1 VTTRPRA
8 AERSTVLEPVAEFAA
23 SLDLATVPAEV
34 LEKAKVTLLH
44 DLTVALAG
52 YRPGEPAARL
62 AEEYARSRPGDGAR
76 LLVSGAHVTVDAATL
91 ATGALIH
98 ARTQDDSQ
106 LSAQMHLGCTT
117 LPALLALGDRDDRS
131 GADFLAAM
139 IAGYEVATVIGRGAS
154 RAAVDRGFRPASIFG
169 SFAAAAACSRL
180 LGLDA
185 AGFVSA
191 LALAASFGGGVN
203 QTWASGGQ
211 EWQYQ
216 VGQASR
222 NGLTAALLASQGVA
236 GARDALEGPAG
247 FYRAFTDAT
256 RAGSQP
262 AGDLGRHWNLLD
274 VSFKSHP
281 VCAINQNPVDV
292 ALRLIRG
299 HPVALDAIDQISVY
313 LPPHQARYPAID
325 NTGPFGSAGDA
336 LMSIQFCLAVA
347 LSRGA
352 VRVVDLESELS
363 AAETAL
369 VERCQVVGD
378 PALTENSC
386 RLVMVVGGAEISDG
400 HTASAADGSWG
411 RHRARELVDGLLP
424 DMPIDRGQAD
434 LLAEVCLAFEQRQ
447 VRQLIDATLPA
458 AVRNKM

>member
-1 VTTRPRA
+1 MTTGPQTDGLPTA
-8 AERSTVLEPVAEFAA
+8 LESVAEFAA
-23 SLDLATVPAEV
+23 ALDLATVPAEV

-44 DLTVALAG
+44 DMTVALAG

-62 AEEYARSRPGDGAR
+62 AEEYARSTPGEGAR
-76 LLVSGAHVTVDAATL
+76 LMVSGIHVTVDAAAL

-106 LSAQMHLGCTT
+106 LSAQMHLGCTA
-117 LPALLALGDRDDRS
+117 LPALLAIGDRDDRS

-139 IAGYEVATVIGRGAS
+139 IAGYEAATVIGRGAS

-185 AGFVSA
+185 GGFVSA

-222 NGLTAALLASQGVA
+222 NGLTAALLAGRGVV

-256 RAGSQP
+256 RAGAQP
-262 AGDLGRHWNLLD
+262 AADLGRHWNLLD

-292 ALRLIRG
+292 ALRLIRQ
-299 HPVALDAIDQISVY
+299 HPVALDAIDQISIH

-325 NTGPFGSAGDA
+325 NTGPFGHAGDA
-336 LMSIQFCLAVA
+336 LMSIQFCIAVA

-352 VRVVDLESELS
+352 VRVADLESELS
-363 AAETAL
+363 AAEVAL
-369 VERCQVVGD
+369 VERCKVIED
-378 PALTENSC
+378 PALAENSC
-386 RLVMVVGGAEISDG
+386 RLVVAAGGAEITDS
-400 HTASAADGSWG
+400 HTASGTDQSWG
-411 RHRARELVDGLLP
+411 RDRACELVDVLLP
-424 DMPIDRGQAD
+424 EMPVNRGQAD
-434 LLAEVCLAFEQRQ
+434 VLEEVCLAFEQRQ
-447 VRQLIDATLPA
+447 VRQLIDATL
-458 AVRNKM
+458 RRT